1 MFFKP
6 SFRNSIQ
13 LLMRFIFHLIL
24 ISNFSLFSQVIDFKK
39 NIIQIQIHDSE
50 LLLHKKY
57 ALQESNDSIV
67 FSNIKFYVSNPFV
80 YKNDSLIKIPT
91 KRYHLVDLNNP
102 ESMILQTQTED
113 FNQIQFSLGVDK
125 QTNLDGVK
133 GGDLDPL
140 KGMYWTWNTGYIN
153 IKIEGLIYSRASKVK
168 VFKYHIGGFE
178 PPIDTTQKV
187 ILSKIYNQPIIID
200 MDRFLDR
207 IDFNENLM
215 VLSPGASSVELSANF
230 KGSFR

>member
-1 MFFKP
+1 
-6 SFRNSIQ
+6 
-13 LLMRFIFHLIL
+13 MRFICHLIVL
-24 ISNFSLFSQVIDFKK
+24 TNFSLFSQVLDFKK
-39 NIIQIQIHDSE
+39 NTIQIQIHNTE

-57 ALQESNDSIV
+57 ALLESNDSIV
-67 FSNIKFYVSNPFV
+67 FSNIKFYISNPFV

-102 ESMILQTQTED
+102 ESMMLQTQTED
-113 FNQIQFSLGVDK
+113 FNQIQFSLGIDK

-153 IKIEGLIYSRASKVK
+153 IKLEGIIYSRVDGVN

-178 PPIDTTQKV
+178 PPMDTTQKV
-187 ILSKIYNQPIIID
+187 ILTKLNNQPIIIE
-200 MDRFLDR
+200 MNKFLSL

-215 VLSPGASSVELSANF
+215 VLSPGATSVELSSNF
-230 KGSFR
+230 KKSFR